1 MKPYKSFMAPKL
13 EEFYTYRESLGYT
26 MKSCRSHLHVFDRY
40 LREQEADW
48 QSLRPAFFLE
58 MRSDLKMEP
67 ISVNRIITATR
78 VFFQFLVRRGYLAE
92 NPLQDIPY
100 LRENTIVPFIF
111 SPEQIDRLLEVICKG
126 IRKTKGRF
134 LTDLSL
140 YLALMLLARC
150 AMRISEP
157 TRILLH
163 HYRRDDKTIYIE
175 KTKFSKDRLIP
186 IPKTLIT
193 EIENY
198 LSLRKS
204 LLPHDQ
210 SPHLLIRRNQRPLT
224 DQQVRFRFHKTLK
237 HIGLDQPRRVIGNM
251 NFSQPTPHSLR
262 HSFAVNTLL
271 KIKQRGESPQ
281 NALPILAAF
290 MGHSEYKHTSVY
302 LRAVD
307 AISRKNLYDF
317 ALWKKRKQ

>member
-1 MKPYKSFMAPKL
+1 MASKL
-13 EEFYTYRESLGYT
+13 EEFHDYRKSLGYT
-26 MKSCRSHLHVFDRY
+26 MKTYRSHLHVFDRY

-48 QSLRPAFFLE
+48 SSLQPAFFLE
-58 MRSDLKMEP
+58 MRANLKMEP

-78 VFFQFLVRRGYLAE
+78 VFFHFLVRRNYMGE
-92 NPLQDIPY
+92 NPLRHIPY
-100 LRENTIVPFIF
+100 LKENTIVPFIF
-111 SPEQIDRLLEVICKG
+111 SPEQIDQILHAVCKG
-126 IRKTKGRF
+126 LPKTKGRF
-134 LTDLSL
+134 LRDIGI
-140 YLALMLLARC
+140 YLALLLLARC
-150 AMRISEP
+150 GLRISEP
-157 TRILLH
+157 LRLKLH
-163 HYRRDDKTIYIE
+163 HYRPDEGTIYIE
-175 KTKFSKDRLIP
+175 KTKFSKERLIP
-186 IPKTLIT
+186 VPIAVIR

-198 LSLRKS
+198 LSIRKS
-204 LLPHDQ
+204 LMPHVQ
-210 SPHLLIRRNQRPLT
+210 SPRLLIRPNQRPLT
-224 DQQVRFRFHKTLK
+224 DQQVRFLFHKTLK

-281 NALPILAAF
+281 NALPVLATF

-317 ALWKKRKQ
+317 ALWKRTKQ

>member
-1 MKPYKSFMAPKL
+1 MKPFKSFMAPKL
-13 EEFYTYRESLGYT
+13 EEFHAYRESLGYT
-26 MKSCRSHLHVFDRY
+26 MKSYRSHLHVFDRY

-48 QSLRPAFFLE
+48 SSLRPAFFLE
-58 MRSDLKMEP
+58 MRANLKMEP

-78 VFFQFLVRRGYLAE
+78 VFFQFLVRRNYVGE
-92 NPLQDIPY
+92 NPLRHIP
-100 LRENTIVPFIF
+100 LLKENTIVPFVF
-111 SPEQIDRLLEVICKG
+111 SPEQIDRLLETICKG

-157 TRILLH
+157 TRILHH

-186 IPKTLIT
+186 IPRALIT

-204 LLPHDQ
+204 LLPHEQ
-210 SPHLLIRRNQRPLT
+210 SPHLLLRGNQRPLT
-224 DQQVRFRFHKTLK
+224 DQQIRYLFHKALVD
-237 HIGLDQPRRVIGNM
+237 IGLDQPRRVIGNV

-262 HSFAVNTLL
+262 HSFAVNTLI
-271 KIKQRGESPQ
+271 KIKERGESAQ

-290 MGHSEYKHTSVY
+290 MGHSEYKYTSVY
-302 LRAVD
+302 LRVTD
-307 AISRKNLYDF
+307 ALSRKNLVDF
-317 ALWKKRKQ
+317 ALWQKRKQ

>member
-1 MKPYKSFMAPKL
+1 MAPKL
-13 EEFYTYRESLGYT
+13 EEFHAYRDSLGYT
-26 MKSCRSHLHVFDRY
+26 MKSYRSHLHVFDRY

-48 QSLRPAFFLE
+48 SSLRPAFFLE
-58 MRSDLKMEP
+58 MRANLNMEP
-67 ISVNRIITATR
+67 TSVNRIITATR
-78 VFFQFLVRRGYLAE
+78 VFFQFLVRRGSLAE

-111 SPEQIDRLLEVICKG
+111 SPEQIDQILHAVCKG
-126 IRKTKGRF
+126 LPKTKGRF
-134 LTDLSL
+134 LRDLGI
-140 YLALMLLARC
+140 YLTLLLLARC
-150 AMRISEP
+150 GLRITEP
-157 TRILLH
+157 LRLKLH
-163 HYRRDDKTIYIE
+163 HYRPDEGTIYIE

-186 IPKTLIT
+186 VPIAVIR

-198 LSLRKS
+198 LSIRKS
-204 LLPHDQ
+204 LMPHVQ
-210 SPHLLIRRNQRPLT
+210 SPHLLIRGNQRLLT
-224 DQQVRFRFHKTLK
+224 DQQVRFLFHKTLK
-237 HIGLDQPRRVIGNM
+237 HIGLEQPRRVIGNM

-271 KIKQRGESPQ
+271 RIKQRGESPQ
-281 NALPILAAF
+281 NALPVLAAY

-317 ALWKKRKQ
+317 ALWKRRKE